1 MNPTCEKCNVEGVR
15 HGSSVDCPNCG
26 MLLAITTAP
35 HLHDEIETLREEN
48 RKLREIVERYMRI
61 EQDLLHD
68 CTRYE
73 QKAIRYRDAL
83 GFYANKDNYYQWMN
97 GHPMR
102 TEQDWEQFS
111 DDEIGESVQHPPA
124 YDWGERA
131 RHALMGEPVPE
142 PCTPV
147 RHALRTLHHDFEDDN
162 DHFMAAFIEAIE
174 HGDAISALRIHE
186 LYMCFL
192 NEDCPNR
199 EELIDERE
207 TIRKRY

>member
-1 MNPTCEKCNVEGVR
+1 MNPTCKKCNVEGVR

-48 RKLREIVERYMRI
+48 RKLREIVERYMQI
-61 EQDLLHD
+61 EQDLIED
-68 CTRYE
+68 CVRMEAKLRAKSPEEYDGIYRQLRSEQATDRIDTEGMPVSFPRSYE
-73 QKAIRYRDAL
+73 EL
-83 GFYANKDNYYQWMN
+83 FGCW
-97 GHPMR
+97 
-102 TEQDWEQFS
+102 
-111 DDEIGESVQHPPA
+111 
-124 YDWGERA
+124 
-131 RHALMGEPVPE
+131 
-142 PCTPV
+142 
-147 RHALRTLHHDFEDDN
+147 HALRTLHYDFEQDN
-162 DHFMAAFIEAIE
+162 DHFMAAFIETIE

-207 TIRKRY
+207 TIRKRF